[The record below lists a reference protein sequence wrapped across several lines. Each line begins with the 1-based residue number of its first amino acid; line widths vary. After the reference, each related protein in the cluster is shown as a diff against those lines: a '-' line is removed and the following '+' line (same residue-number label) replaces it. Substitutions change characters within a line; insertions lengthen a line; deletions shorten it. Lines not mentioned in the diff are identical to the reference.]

1 MIIMEFWNNRGY
13 SDLTHHY
20 SYSCLF
26 RRCRGIVVDGI
37 FELMW
42 INVHFESIWV
52 FLMMRC
58 FRKLRKCCWCKIW
71 GFWIWNESILTLPAS
86 PLLCLSSP
94 LAKTSEELLI
104 KFLNKCLKNVN
115 FNKLRSNEFEES
127 IINIRKLV
135 IHQVFLYALILAVH
149 PSRITHLLSP
159 IKFELLNDILG

>member
-1 MIIMEFWNNRGY
+1 MYFEYILRVFEHFLVSYDERSFGSRGSVIDAK
-13 SDLTHHY
+13 SDYILY
-20 SYSCLF
+20 C
-26 RRCRGIVVDGI
+26 
-37 FELMW
+37 MW
-42 INVHFESIWV
+42 
-52 FLMMRC
+52 MQY
-58 FRKLRKCCWCKIW
+58 CWCKIW

-149 PSRITHLLSP
+149 PIRIIHLLSP